1 MKKILITALLLLSA
15 NLVLANEFRNKMH
28 QQELPQTTILSQAEL
43 AAQAE
48 LNAALSAN
56 TELR

>member
-1 MKKILITALLLLSA
+1 MKKIFITALLLLSA
-15 NLVLANEFRNKMH
+15 NLVLANEFRNKVH
-28 QQELPQTTILSQAEL
+28 QQELPQTAILSQAEL

-48 LNAALSAN
+48 LNAALSAS

>member
-1 MKKILITALLLLSA
+1 MKKIFITALLLLSA
-15 NLVLANEFRNKMH
+15 NLVLANEFRNKVH
-28 QQELPQTTILSQAEL
+28 QQELPQTAILSQAEL

-48 LNAALSAN
+48 LNATLSAS